1 LSHDMAE
8 TSTAAGPTRH
18 RRGGWALASLV
29 LVLAAAYLIAIGSTH
44 AALRAGAA
52 GWSGPVP
59 GKSMG
64 LRPMNAADRALTGSL
79 PGFSHILWASS
90 PGGEVSFGFTLYNA
104 GPVPVTLLGLRLRGF
119 DPEVANDLSPAGALL
134 GPGHFGGMTPFHP
147 VTLGLGDSV
156 AVALTERVVC
166 DSATRGVA
174 HLPHRGST
182 SFIGDTTSPVV
193 VRYRALGM
201 TMSQTLNLKNPL
213 LVVLP
218 DKSCK

>member
-1 LSHDMAE
+1 MAE
-8 TSTAAGPTRH
+8 TSTAAGPTWR

-44 AALRAGAA
+44 AALRAGSV

-59 GKSMG
+59 GKSLG
-64 LRPMNAADRALTGSL
+64 LRRMNGADRAFTGPL
-79 PGFSHILWASS
+79 PGYSHIMWASS

-119 DPEVANDLSPAGALL
+119 DPGVANDLSPAGALL
-134 GPGHFGGMTPFHP
+134 GPGRFGGMTPFHP

-166 DSATRGVA
+166 DSATSGVA
-174 HLPHRGST
+174 HLPNHRGST
-182 SFIGDTTSPVV
+182 SFVGDATSPVV
-193 VRYRALGM
+193 VRYRALGI

-218 DKSCK
+218 DQSCK